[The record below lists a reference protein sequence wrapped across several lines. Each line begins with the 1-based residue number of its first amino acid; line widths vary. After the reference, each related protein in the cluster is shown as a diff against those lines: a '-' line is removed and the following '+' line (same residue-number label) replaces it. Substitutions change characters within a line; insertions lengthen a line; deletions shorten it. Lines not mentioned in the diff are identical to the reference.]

1 MLPAGET
8 AGRGGGLTYL
18 SQFGSQATGPGQFES
33 PGAVAVNTATGDVY
47 VTDITNDVVDDFSAS
62 GSFRSGVPPTEV
74 AAWRGHSVE
83 ILMRTC
89 AKCMTRLEEVWTTR
103 MDQALRL
110 EDRAGSSVSGGIK
123 AIPSVLPVSRHEHM
137 AWLVV
142 SWWWQAASPVAT
154 PSAAGTR

>member
-1 MLPAGET
+1 
-8 AGRGGGLTYL
+8 
-18 SQFGSQATGPGQFES
+18 
-33 PGAVAVNTATGDVY
+33 
-47 VTDITNDVVDDFSAS
+47 
-62 GSFRSGVPPTEV
+62 
-74 AAWRGHSVE
+74 
-83 ILMRTC
+83 MRTC